1 MGAGREWV
9 AILLS
14 RQLEHNAGGGG
25 QSLGL
30 GKQRGPPPPPSTKL
44 HSQASQDPSD
54 SGEEM
59 AFRE

>member
-1 MGAGREWV
+1 MGAGRESV

-14 RQLEHNAGGGG
+14 RQLEQLLGEEG

-30 GKQRGPPPPPSTKL
+30 GKQRGPPPPTSAKL

-54 SGEEM
+54 SGKEM
-59 AFRE
+59 AFRK